1 MNRDKQHIVELY
13 EDVASGNLV
22 TDIPQEILNDLGWYE
37 GTVVEW
43 VIDGTELILKEVCT

>member
-22 TDIPQEILNDLGWYE
+22 ADIPQEILNELGWYE
-37 GTVVEW
+37 GTGLEW
-43 VIDGTELILKEVCT
+43 TLDGDELILREIP